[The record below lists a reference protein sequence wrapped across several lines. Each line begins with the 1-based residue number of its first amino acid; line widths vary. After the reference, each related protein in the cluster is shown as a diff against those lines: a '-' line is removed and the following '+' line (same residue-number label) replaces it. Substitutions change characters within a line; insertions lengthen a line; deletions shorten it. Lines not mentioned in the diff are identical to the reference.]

1 MHKLR
6 RWQLCGTNRQFGV
19 HVMSS
24 KLFLSEWQQCVDCVS
39 VQRRIQWSEWG
50 NLLCVRGRVLQ
61 SYCWFGS
68 LYSVWGEYIQS
79 EQCFNFGDILF
90 GVPGEFNFCG
100 GEQCVSV

>member
-1 MHKLR
+1 M
-6 RWQLCGTNRQFGV
+6 

-39 VQRRIQWSEWG
+39 VQRRIQWSQWG

-68 LYSVWGEYIQS
+68 LYSVWGEYIQP